1 MLKSDK
7 IDEEL
12 CEINNHSFYRKL
24 NINLLEND
32 ECDGD
37 EQALPAR
44 DCFNVDILVV
54 NCLWSWAFCIAA
66 WLIFFV

>member
-1 MLKSDK
+1 MLMSEK

-12 CEINNHSFYRKL
+12 CEINNHSFYRKFH
-24 NINLLEND
+24 INLLEND

-54 NCLWSWAFCIAA
+54 NCL
-66 WLIFFV
+66 